1 MNILEQVFTNLT
13 NGGPVL
19 VYVKD
24 GKIVRI
30 RPLPLHDSDAPSWT
44 IKAGGYSFS
53 PLRKACV
60 SPYTSVEKARIYSDI
75 RLKYPLIREDFD
87 PHGNR
92 NTQNRGKSGYKRISW
107 NSALDII
114 AAEIKRIQSTYG
126 PEAIMS
132 RASSHH
138 NWGNIGYRTST
149 WSRFFNLLGFTDILD
164 NPDSWEGWHWGA
176 PHTYGFFWRLGM
188 PEQYDLLEDALKNT
202 DMIVH
207 WGNDPDSTRGIYGGQ
222 ESAQWRIWLKKL
234 GKKQIFIDP
243 FCNYTATIMG
253 DKWIA
258 PRPGTDAAL
267 AEAIAYTWLV
277 EGTYDKKYLTT
288 HSIGFEEFKARLLHE
303 KHDAAWASELCDV
316 PEYVIKSLAREWASK
331 RVMLAGGSRGGESG
345 TCRQAYGT
353 EWARLMILLQAMQG
367 LGKPGVNIWG
377 TTMGV
382 PYNADFNFPGYATYG
397 QSFLNRFAKK
407 QAVNPVKQKLYRLL
421 LPEAI
426 INPPVKWLGETFC
439 GQSIEQQFKPFT
451 YPDPG
456 CHEVRMFYRYGGSY
470 LGTMTETNRY
480 VKMYRHPKL
489 EFVVNQ
495 DCWWCTETGLA
506 DIILPACTNF
516 ERPDIGEWAN
526 TGGYTHHGS
535 NACNHR
541 VIVYQHKC
549 IEPLYESKSDYQ
561 IFTEL
566 ADKLGF
572 KDDFT
577 DGGKTEEDWVKAV
590 YEVSDLPKY
599 ISYADFKKKGYFIVP
614 FPERYKA
621 TPGLRWFYEGRDCDT
636 PDHFNPKRNTPRAK
650 ELGTYSGKVEFVS
663 ESLKQHL
670 PDDDERPVMPRFIP
684 SWEGHTSEL
693 AKKYPLQLI
702 TPHPRYSFHTHHDA
716 NVTWLGEIK
725 GHRILK
731 DGIFWRP
738 ARLNPADAAARG
750 INNGDII
757 KLYNDRGA
765 VLCIAEVT
773 ERMRPGVVHSYYG
786 SGKYDPIEPGNYNS
800 PDRGGCV
807 AILTPSRMLSKNA
820 PGMAPNSCL
829 IEIEKWNGK

>member
-1 MNILEQVFTNLT
+1 VIILEQVLTNLT

-19 VYVKD
+19 VYVRD
-24 GKIVRI
+24 GKIVRV
-30 RPLPLHDSDAPSWT
+30 RPLVYNETDAPSWI
-44 IKAGGYSFS
+44 IKAGGEKFT

-60 SPYTSVEKARIYSDI
+60 SPYTSVEKSRIYSDI
-75 RLKYPLIREDFD
+75 RLKYPLIRDDFD
-87 PHGNR
+87 PNGNR

-107 NSALDII
+107 DTALDIV
-114 AAEIKRIQSTYG
+114 AREMKRIREAYG
-126 PEAIMS
+126 PEAVMS

-138 NWGNIGYRTST
+138 NWGNLGYRTST
-149 WSRFFNLLGFTDILD
+149 WARFFSLLGFTDIFD

-202 DMIVH
+202 ELIVH

-222 ESAQWRIWLKKL
+222 ESVQWRYWLKKL

-243 FCNYTATIMG
+243 FCNYTATILG

-258 PRPGTDAAL
+258 PRPGTDAAM
-267 AEAIAYTWLV
+267 AEAIAWVWLT
-277 EGTYDKKYLTT
+277 EGTYDKKYLAT
-288 HSIGFEEFKARLLHE
+288 HSVGFEEFKTRILNENHNP
-303 KHDAAWASELCDV
+303 AWATEICDV
-316 PEYVIKSLAREWASK
+316 PEYIIKSLAREWASK
-331 RVMLAGGSRGGESG
+331 RTMLAGGSRGGESG
-345 TCRQAYGT
+345 ACRQAYGT

-377 TTMGV
+377 TTMGT
-382 PYNADFNFPGYATYG
+382 PYNAAFEFPGYATYG
-397 QSFLNRFAKK
+397 PNFLNNFAKK
-407 QAVNPVKQKLYRLL
+407 TAVNPVSQKLYRLL
-421 LPEAI
+421 IPEAVLK
-426 INPPVKWLGETFC
+426 PPVNWLGETFC

-451 YPDPG
+451 YPAPG
-456 CHEVRMFYRYGGSY
+456 YNEVRMFYRYGGSY
-470 LGTMTETNRY
+470 IGTMTETNRY
-480 VKMYRHPKL
+480 VRMYQSPKL

-495 DCWWCTETGLA
+495 DCWWCTETKLA

-541 VIVYQHKC
+541 VVVYQHKC
-549 IEPLYESKSDYQ
+549 IEPLYESKSDYR

-566 ADKLGF
+566 AGKLGF
-572 KDDFT
+572 EQDFT
-577 DGGKTEEDWVKAV
+577 EGNTEEDWIKKI
-590 YEVSDLPKY
+590 YDVSDLPKY
-599 ISYADFKKKGYFIVP
+599 VSYDDFKDKGYFIVP
-614 FPERYKA
+614 QEKHYKP

-636 PDHFNPKRNTPRAK
+636 PDHFNPKRNTPKGK
-650 ELGTYSGKVEFVS
+650 ELGTYSGKIEFAS

-670 PDDDERPVMPRFIP
+670 PDDEERPVVPRFIP

-702 TPHPRYSFHTHHDA
+702 TPHPRYSFHTHHDSNA
-716 NVTWLGEIK
+716 AWLGEIK
-725 GHRILK
+725 GHRVLK
-731 DGIFWRP
+731 DGIKWRP
-738 ARLNPADAAARG
+738 VRLNPADAAARG
-750 INNGDII
+750 LKDGDIV
-757 KLYNDRGA
+757 KLFNDRGA
-765 VLCIAEVT
+765 VLCILEVT
-773 ERMRPGVVHSYYG
+773 ERMRKGVAHCYYG
-786 SGKYDPIEPGNYNS
+786 SGKYDPIEPGNPDS

-829 IEIEKWNGK
+829 IEIEKWKE

>member
-1 MNILEQVFTNLT
+1 LETVFTNLT

-24 GKIVRI
+24 GRIVRI
-30 RPLPLHDSDAPSWT
+30 RPLVYNDADAASWT
-44 IKAGGYSFS
+44 IKAGGQSFS

-60 SPYTSVEKARIYSDI
+60 SPFTSMEKARIYSDI

-87 PHGNR
+87 PNGKR
-92 NTQNRGKSGYKRISW
+92 NPQNRGRSGYKRISW
-107 NSALDII
+107 DTALDIV
-114 AAEIKRIQSTYG
+114 AGEMKRIRAQYG

-138 NWGNIGYRTST
+138 NWGNLGYRTST
-149 WSRFFNLLGFTDILD
+149 WARFFNLIGFTDIFD

-202 DMIVH
+202 DLIVH

-222 ESAQWRIWLKKL
+222 ESTQWRYWLRKL

-243 FCNYTATIMG
+243 FCNYTATILG

-258 PRPGTDAAL
+258 PRPGTDAAM
-267 AEAIAYTWLV
+267 AEAIAWV
-277 EGTYDKKYLTT
+277 WINEGTYDKKYLAT
-288 HSIGFEEFKARLLHE
+288 HSVGFEEFRAHIINDNHTPE
-303 KHDAAWASELCDV
+303 WAESVCDV
-316 PEYVIKSLAREWASK
+316 PAYIIKSLAREWASK
-331 RVMLAGGSRGGESG
+331 RTMLAGGSRGGESG
-345 TCRQAYGT
+345 ACRQAYGT

-377 TTMGV
+377 TTMGT
-382 PYNADFNFPGYATYG
+382 PYNADFEFPGYATFG
-397 QSFLNRFAKK
+397 AAFLNRFAKK
-407 QAVNPVKQKLYRLL
+407 PAENPVKQKLYRLL

-426 INPPVKWLGETFC
+426 LNPPVHWLGETFC
-439 GQSIEQQFKPFT
+439 GQSIEQQFVPFT
-451 YPDPG
+451 YPAPG
-456 CHEVRMFYRYGGSY
+456 YNEVKMFYRYGGSY
-470 LGTMTETNRY
+470 LGTMTETGRY
-480 VKMYRHPKL
+480 VRMYQSPKL

-516 ERPDIGEWAN
+516 ERNDIGEWAN

-541 VIVYQHKC
+541 VVVYQHKC
-549 IEPLYESKSDYQ
+549 IEPLWESKSDYR

-566 ADKLGF
+566 ANRLGIGQ
-572 KDDFT
+572 DFT
-577 DGGKTEEDWVKAV
+577 EGNTEEDWVEKI
-590 YEVSDLPKY
+590 YDVSDMPKFL
-599 ISYADFKKKGYFIVP
+599 SFADFKKKGYFIVP
-614 FPERYKA
+614 QPRHYKS
-621 TPGLRWFYEGRDCDT
+621 TPGLRWFYDGRDCDT
-636 PDHFNPKRNTPRAK
+636 PDHFNPKRNTAKGK
-650 ELGTYSGKVEFVS
+650 ELGTYSGKIEFVS
-663 ESLKQHL
+663 ESLKAHL

-702 TPHPRYSFHTHHDA
+702 TPHPRYSFHTHHDS
-716 NVTWLGEIK
+716 NVTWLGEIR
-725 GHRILK
+725 GHRVLK
-731 DGIFWRP
+731 DGIYWRP
-738 ARLNPADAAARG
+738 ARLNPADASARG
-750 INNGDII
+750 IKDGDII
-757 KLYNDRGA
+757 KLFNDRAA
-765 VLCIAEVT
+765 VLCIADVT
-773 ERMRPGVVHSYYG
+773 ERMRPGVAHCYYG
-786 SGKYDPIEPGNYNS
+786 SGKYDPIEPGNPDS

-807 AILTPSRMLSKNA
+807 ALLTPSRMLSKNA

-829 IEIEKWNGK
+829 IEIEKWGK